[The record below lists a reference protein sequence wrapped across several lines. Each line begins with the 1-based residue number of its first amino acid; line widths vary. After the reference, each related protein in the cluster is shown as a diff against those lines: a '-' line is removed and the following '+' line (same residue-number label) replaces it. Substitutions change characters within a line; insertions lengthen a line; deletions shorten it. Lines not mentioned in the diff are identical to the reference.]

1 MVDRVPEIVIQ
12 LDQGIAPK
20 LALEKVWY
28 SVETPARANAVL
40 GTSSDPH
47 VAISRVIYQ
56 AKTHTI
62 TLVMPRRPKMRGD
75 VVLTVDARGI
85 VNLLGQYLEGNN
97 ALPGVNLVRE
107 VDLP

>member
-12 LDQGIAPK
+12 LDQGIVSK
-20 LALEKVWY
+20 IALEKAWY
-28 SVETPARANAVL
+28 SVKMPEATAVL
-40 GTSSDPH
+40 GTSGDPH
-47 VAISRVIYQ
+47 VTVSRVIYQ

-85 VNLLGQYLEGNN
+85 VNLLGQDLEGNN
-97 ALPGVNLVRE
+97 AVPGVNLVRE